1 MSTAR
6 EFHTQQVHYLRKTVT
21 FEDAGVA
28 VKVGTIPAGSLISYT
43 ASGAHVSTA
52 FSGTGTDLLDIGTS
66 GTADLFASDL
76 DVSAAGFKQLDNN
89 VAGLLVTADTDIY
102 ATYTDTNADAG
113 AGSAVVVIAY
123 VPDNDG

>member
-6 EFHTQQVHYLRKTVT
+6 EFHTQQVHYLRKTISYT
-21 FEDAGVA
+21 DNGIA

-52 FSGTGTDLLDIGTS
+52 FTDTGTDLVDIGTL
-66 GTADLFASDL
+66 GTADLFAGDL
-76 DVSAAGFKQLDNN
+76 DVSTAGFKQLDNN

-102 ATYTDTNADAG
+102 ATYAGANSDAG